1 MEANP
6 VPRQRKDYPELDSI
20 RHRLGFEPDHKIAEE
35 LGTSTSIVGRYRR
48 KHGVPAYDGY
58 KFGVRPAQS
67 SPPPERDGEPGGA
80 GRGKRGPDRA
90 PRRSKLNPWRA
101 LIGVRADDEVAAQ
114 AGVTREAVRLYRRRH
129 QIPDPP
135 VARPTASSGRRAF
148 LVVGGAA
155 GELVLVAAD
164 MIGAATQALA
174 HFSALSPPAL
184 VTRIT
189 ELGPA
194 IG

>member
-1 MEANP
+1 M
-6 VPRQRKDYPELDSI
+6 PRQRKDYPELDQI
-20 RHRLGFEPDHKIAEE
+20 RHRLGVEPDHKIAEE
-35 LGTSTSIVGRYRR
+35 VGTSTSIVGRYRR
-48 KHGVPAYDGY
+48 KHGIPAYDGY
-58 KFGVRPAQS
+58 KFGVRSAPTNT
-67 SPPPERDGEPGGA
+67 PPDKDADASGA

-90 PRRSKLNPWRA
+90 PRRSKLNRWRE
-101 LIGVRADDEVAAQ
+101 LIGHRSDDEVAAQ

-135 VARPTASSGRRAF
+135 VVRPTAASGRRAF
-148 LVVGGAA
+148 LVESSAA
-155 GELVLVAAD
+155 GELVLVASD
-164 MIGAATQALA
+164 MVSAAAQAVA
-174 HFSALSPPAL
+174 HFGAQPTPTL